1 MTDQELDRALASAL
15 DVEPRADFQARV
27 RVRVAA
33 EPAPSFWLATW
44 RMAAGA
50 AAVAVIAVAV
60 TFWNGSDRQPVGDER
75 QIGTVARGP
84 VAPEEPVLSASAEP
98 APPVVRVAP
107 PSRAGGRAAAPAP
120 AVVELPAPV
129 ISPEDAGSVALLA
142 ASARQGIAADLLTPS
157 DGQDQPLEL
166 TVLDVPLLGDER
178 PIEMNA
184 GDAGER
190 Q

>member
-15 DVEPRADFQARV
+15 DVEPQADFQARV

-33 EPAPSFWLATW
+33 EPAPSFWLAPW
-44 RMAAGA
+44 RMAAGV

-60 TFWNGSDRQPVGDER
+60 TFWNGADEQPIGGE
-75 QIGTVARGP
+75 QPIGTVARGP
-84 VAPEEPVLSASAEP
+84 VAPEPVVSAST
-98 APPVVRVAP
+98 APDAPVVRVAA
-107 PSRAGGRAAAPAP
+107 PSRAGSRAAAPVA
-120 AVVELPAPV
+120 AVVALPAPV

-142 ASARQGIAADLLTPS
+142 ASARQGIAGDLLSPAE
-157 DGQDQPLEL
+157 GQDQPLKL
-166 TVLDVPLLGDER
+166 TELDVPLLGDER

-184 GDAGER
+184 VEAGER